1 MDILGVC
8 IGTSAIEAECAA
20 VYVTHVYSVNVN
32 WILFT
37 VDIYSNQETLRK
49 KWESVI
55 QLDIINA
62 LSSLWTDIMA
72 DKPHEDEL
80 AVDKTEGFK
89 LGEKKTIDE
98 YQQLGVLHTFSFVT

>member
-49 KWESVI
+49 K
-55 QLDIINA
+55 
-62 LSSLWTDIMA
+62 
-72 DKPHEDEL
+72 
-80 AVDKTEGFK
+80 
-89 LGEKKTIDE
+89 
-98 YQQLGVLHTFSFVT
+98 